1 MLLNYDFLEFENGKT
16 ENRTRDYSLTKDIDK
31 ELEAKRLAK
40 STRPKVKI
48 KEGLSLRATLD
59 AFGEELSR
67 LKREQNK
74 ETIKGSTIE
83 ATSLNSIVNKIKSGL
98 PFGTISAFRPFKD
111 AFIKDFTEKERE
123 LLIEAYKSGY
133 KASQLDKVAK
143 NWNDDPNPID
153 ASYLADAFLREYRT
167 IALKL
172 STALGKSFVSKFL
185 NPKSE
190 ATMKDFM
197 SSKEFVGRYRY
208 TQKDNMERTQQL
220 KKLLDSKRDFIGY
233 IQVIGYWKDNLEDAL
248 IPDNKFLNPKSEATM
263 KDFMSSKEF
272 VGRYRYTQKDNME
285 RTQQLKKLLDSKRD
299 FIGYI
304 QVIGYWKDNLE
315 DALLPDKET
324 SFFVFANEPSS
335 TFDLASYLLLLAR
348 LFNQAAICYCDNA
361 KTDKVELV
369 SALPNDFGDVW
380 AKFTDITFT
389 APLTQ
394 SITRLHNKVYTFF
407 ERNPEKDNY
416 GIAFK
421 DIVKTQIKATYMPYN
436 IEGFN
441 IPCKAYIERHI
452 KTTIYSS
459 LGVERNYPGRTFDM
473 DKIQQYEQQA
483 IKRLDL
489 QRCSKSKSFK
499 ASYNHNIKVNNLVKA
514 LRQGKKVSK
523 TLIAK
528 VLANT
533 IDTDAGY
540 CFISPT
546 DLATQLN
553 NISPRLSKSIVTAIE
568 QAEGVRL
575 TYALIDKITYNSLH
589 NILSFIFDIDNPL
602 NDQDLEEFV
611 IEVPREAL
619 KNVKLPQIKN
629 VLTTQIFEGAY
640 HFKS

>member
-1 MLLNYDFLEFENGKT
+1 MLLNYDFLELVDEPQRNT
-16 ENRTRDYSLTKDIDK
+16 SLTSAIDK
-31 ELEAKRLAK
+31 ALADRK
-40 STRPKVKI
+40 LARQNKPRVRI

-67 LKREQNK
+67 LKREQNT

-83 ATSLNSIVNKIKSGL
+83 SANLNSIVNKIKSGL

-111 AFIKDFTEKERE
+111 AFYKDFTEKERE
-123 LLIEAYKSGY
+123 KLVEAYKSGY

-143 NWNDDPNPID
+143 KWNDDPNPID

-190 ATMKDFM
+190 TTMRDFM
-197 SSKEFVGRYRY
+197 SSDKFVKKYRY
-208 TQKDNMERTQQL
+208 TQKDNMKRTRQL
-220 KKLLDSKRDFIGY
+220 KSLLDSKRHFLGY
-233 IQVIGYWKDNLEDAL
+233 IQVIGYWKESLKDDL
-248 IPDNKFLNPKSEATM
+248 I
-263 KDFMSSKEF
+263 
-272 VGRYRYTQKDNME
+272 
-285 RTQQLKKLLDSKRD
+285 
-299 FIGYI
+299 
-304 QVIGYWKDNLE
+304 
-315 DALLPDKET
+315 PDKET
-324 SFFVFANEPSS
+324 SFFVFVNEPSS
-335 TFDLASYLLLLAR
+335 TFSLKNHLLLLAR
-348 LFNQAAICYCDNA
+348 LFNQAAIYYCDNA

-369 SALPNDFGDVW
+369 SALPSEFGEVW

-389 APLTQ
+389 IPLTQ
-394 SITRLHNKVYTFF
+394 SLTRLHNKVYTFF

-421 DIVKTQIKATYMPYN
+421 DIVKTQIKATYMPHTIGN
-436 IEGFN
+436 LTDTFENEIKGF
-441 IPCKAYIERHI
+441 
-452 KTTIYSS
+452 
-459 LGVERNYPGRTFDM
+459 
-473 DKIQQYEQQA
+473 
-483 IKRLDL
+483 IKRTQSRLRAYGYPKTFNVDEIENWERKAVFDREKL
-489 QRCSKSKSFK
+489 KCITSKSFR

-514 LRQGKKVSK
+514 MRQGKKVSR

-540 CFISPT
+540 CFIS

-568 QAEGVRL
+568 QAQGLRL
-575 TYALIDKITYNSLH
+575 TYALIDRVTYNSLH
-589 NILSFIFDIDNPL
+589 NILSFIFDIDNPMSDQSL
-602 NDQDLEEFV
+602 NELV

-629 VLTTQIFEGAY
+629 VLTAQIFEGAY
-640 HFKS
+640 QFKS

>member
-1 MLLNYDFLEFENGKT
+1 MLLNYDFLELVDDPQRNT
-16 ENRTRDYSLTKDIDK
+16 SLTASIDK
-31 ELEAKRLAK
+31 ALADRK
-40 STRPKVKI
+40 LARQNKPRVRI
-48 KEGLSLRATLD
+48 KDNLSLRATLD

-67 LKREQNK
+67 LKREQDT
-74 ETIKGSTIE
+74 TIKASTIE
-83 ATSLNSIVNKIKSGL
+83 SANLNSIVNKIKSGL

-123 LLIEAYKSGY
+123 KLVEAYKSGY
-133 KASQLDKVAK
+133 KVSQLDKVAK

-190 ATMKDFM
+190 TTMKDLM
-197 SSKEFVGRYRY
+197 SSKEFVERYRY

-220 KKLLDSKRDFIGY
+220 KRLLDSKRHFLGY
-233 IQVIGYWKDNLEDAL
+233 IQVIGYWKENLEND
-248 IPDNKFLNPKSEATM
+248 
-263 KDFMSSKEF
+263 
-272 VGRYRYTQKDNME
+272 
-285 RTQQLKKLLDSKRD
+285 
-299 FIGYI
+299 
-304 QVIGYWKDNLE
+304 
-315 DALLPDKET
+315 LLPDKET

-335 TFDLASYLLLLAR
+335 AFDLASYLLLLAR

-389 APLTQ
+389 IPLTQ

-407 ERNPEKDNY
+407 EKKNMENY
-416 GIAFK
+416 GVSFEELSTTKLKAMVMPK
-421 DIVKTQIKATYMPYN
+421 D

-441 IPCKAYIERHI
+441 IPCKAYIEHHI
-452 KTTIYSS
+452 KTSIYSS
-459 LGVERNYPGRTFDM
+459 LGAERNYPGRTFDM
-473 DKIQQYEQQA
+473 DKVQQYELQA

-514 LRQGKKVSK
+514 MRQGKKVSR
-523 TLIAK
+523 TLLAK

-540 CFISPT
+540 CFIS
-546 DLATQLN
+546 DLATQLD
-553 NISPRLSKSIVTAIE
+553 NISPRLSKSIVLAIE
-568 QAEGVRL
+568 QAQGIRL
-575 TYALIDKITYNSLH
+575 NYALIDRVTYNSLH
-589 NILSFIFDIDNPL
+589 NTLNFIFDIDNPMSDEAL
-602 NDQDLEEFV
+602 NELV
-611 IEVPREAL
+611 VEVPREAL

-629 VLTTQIFEGAY
+629 VLTAQIFDGAY

>member
-1 MLLNYDFLEFENGKT
+1 MLLNYDFLEWVDDEPH
-16 ENRTRDYSLTKDIDK
+16 NRNTSLSASIDK
-31 ELEAKRLAK
+31 ALADK
-40 STRPKVKI
+40 KLARQNKPRVKI
-48 KEGLSLRATLD
+48 KGGLSLRATLD

-67 LKREQNK
+67 LKSEQNT
-74 ETIKGSTIE
+74 TIK
-83 ATSLNSIVNKIKSGL
+83 ATRLGGIVNKIKSGL

-111 AFIKDFTEKERE
+111 AFVKDFTEKERE

-172 STALGKSFVSKFL
+172 STALGKSFVNKFL

-190 ATMKDFM
+190 TTMRDLM
-197 SSKEFVGRYRY
+197 SSKEFVTRYRY
-208 TQKDNMERTQQL
+208 TQKDNMKRTRQL
-220 KKLLDSKRDFIGY
+220 KSLLDSKRHFLGY
-233 IQVIGYWKDNLEDAL
+233 IQVIGYWKEDLKDDL
-248 IPDNKFLNPKSEATM
+248 I
-263 KDFMSSKEF
+263 
-272 VGRYRYTQKDNME
+272 
-285 RTQQLKKLLDSKRD
+285 
-299 FIGYI
+299 
-304 QVIGYWKDNLE
+304 
-315 DALLPDKET
+315 PDKET
-324 SFFVFANEPSS
+324 SFFVFTNEPSS

-348 LFNQAAICYCDNA
+348 LFNQAAICYCNNA

-389 APLTQ
+389 IPLTQ
-394 SITRLHNKVYTFF
+394 SLTRLHNKVYTFF
-407 ERNPEKDNY
+407 EKKNMENY
-416 GIAFK
+416 GVSFEELSTTKLKAMGMPK
-421 DIVKTQIKATYMPYN
+421 DIG
-436 IEGFN
+436 GFN
-441 IPCKAYIERHI
+441 IPCKAYIEHHI
-452 KTTIYSS
+452 KTSIYSS
-459 LGVERNYPGRTFDM
+459 LGAERNYPGRTFDM
-473 DKIQQYEQQA
+473 DKIQQYELQA

-514 LRQGKKVSK
+514 MRQGKKVSR
-523 TLIAK
+523 TLLAK

-546 DLATQLN
+546 DLATQLDS
-553 NISPRLSKSIVTAIE
+553 ISPRLSKSIVTAIE

-589 NILSFIFDIDNPL
+589 NTLSFIFDIDNPL
-602 NDQDLEEFV
+602 SDQAFEELV
-611 IEVPREAL
+611 VEVPREAL

-629 VLTTQIFEGAY
+629 VLTSQIFDGAY
-640 HFKS
+640 QFRGNDYQFKG

>member
-1 MLLNYDFLEFENGKT
+1 MLLNYDFLEFVDEPQRNT
-16 ENRTRDYSLTKDIDK
+16 SLTASIDK
-31 ELEAKRLAK
+31 ALADRK
-40 STRPKVKI
+40 LARQNKPRVKI

-67 LKREQNK
+67 LKREQNT

-83 ATSLNSIVNKIKSGL
+83 SANLNSIVNKIKSGL

-111 AFIKDFTEKERE
+111 AFYKDFTEKERE
-123 LLIEAYKSGY
+123 KLVEAYKSGY

-190 ATMKDFM
+190 ATMKDLM
-197 SSKEFVGRYRY
+197 SSKEFVKGYRY
-208 TQKDNMERTQQL
+208 TYKDNTIMERTQQL
-220 KKLLDSKRDFIGY
+220 KSLLDSKRDFIGY
-233 IQVIGYWKDNLEDAL
+233 IQVIGYWKDDLKDDL
-248 IPDNKFLNPKSEATM
+248 I
-263 KDFMSSKEF
+263 
-272 VGRYRYTQKDNME
+272 
-285 RTQQLKKLLDSKRD
+285 
-299 FIGYI
+299 
-304 QVIGYWKDNLE
+304 
-315 DALLPDKET
+315 PDKET

-348 LFNQAAICYCDNA
+348 LFNQAAICYCNNA

-380 AKFTDITFT
+380 AKFTDITF
-389 APLTQ
+389 
-394 SITRLHNKVYTFF
+394 SIPKELPHSLTRLQNKVYTFF
-407 ERNPEKDNY
+407 DKNPEKDNY

-436 IEGFN
+436 IGNLTDTFENEIKGFIKRTQSRLRAYGYPKTFN
-441 IPCKAYIERHI
+441 IDEIE
-452 KTTIYSS
+452 
-459 LGVERNYPGRTFDM
+459 NW
-473 DKIQQYEQQA
+473 EQQA
-483 IKRLDL
+483 IKTRE
-489 QRCSKSKSFK
+489 QRKCITSKRFRQ
-499 ASYNHNIKVNNLVKA
+499 SYNHNIKVNNLVNA
-514 LRQGKKVSK
+514 MRQGKKVSR

-540 CFISPT
+540 CFIS

-553 NISPRLSKSIVTAIE
+553 NISPRLSKSIVLAIE
-568 QAEGVRL
+568 QAQGIRL
-575 TYALIDKITYNSLH
+575 TYALIDKVSFNSLH
-589 NILSFIFDIDNPL
+589 NTLSFIFGIDNPL
-602 NDQDLEEFV
+602 SDQALNQLV
-611 IEVPREAL
+611 VEVPREAL

-629 VLTTQIFEGAY
+629 VLTAQIFDGAY
-640 HFKS
+640 QFRDNGYKFKG

>member
-1 MLLNYDFLEFENGKT
+1 MLLNYDFLEFVDEPQRNT
-16 ENRTRDYSLTKDIDK
+16 SLSLTASIDK
-31 ELEAKRLAK
+31 ALADRK
-40 STRPKVKI
+40 LARQNKPRVRI
-48 KEGLSLRATLD
+48 KGGLSLRATLD

-67 LKREQNK
+67 LKYDMSHK
-74 ETIKGSTIE
+74 TIKGSTIE
-83 ATSLNSIVNKIKSGL
+83 SANLNNIVNKIKSGL
-98 PFGTISAFRPFKD
+98 PFGTISAFRPFKP
-111 AFIKDFTEKERE
+111 AFEKDFTEKEQE

-143 NWNDDPNPID
+143 NWNDDPNSID

-197 SSKEFVGRYRY
+197 SSKEFVERYRY
-208 TQKDNMERTQQL
+208 TQKENMKRTRQL
-220 KKLLDSKRDFIGY
+220 KSLLDSKRHFLGY
-233 IQVIGYWKDNLEDAL
+233 IQVIGYWKENLEND
-248 IPDNKFLNPKSEATM
+248 
-263 KDFMSSKEF
+263 
-272 VGRYRYTQKDNME
+272 
-285 RTQQLKKLLDSKRD
+285 
-299 FIGYI
+299 
-304 QVIGYWKDNLE
+304 
-315 DALLPDKET
+315 LLPDKET

-335 TFDLASYLLLLAR
+335 AFDLASYLLLLAR

-369 SALPNDFGDVW
+369 STLPNDFGDVW

-389 APLTQ
+389 IPLTQ

-407 ERNPEKDNY
+407 EKKNMENY
-416 GIAFK
+416 GVSFEELSTTKLKAMRMPK
-421 DIVKTQIKATYMPYN
+421 D

-441 IPCKAYIERHI
+441 IPCKAYIEHHI
-452 KTTIYSS
+452 KTSIYSS
-459 LGVERNYPGRTFDM
+459 LGAERNYPGRTFDM
-473 DKIQQYEQQA
+473 DKVQQYELQA

-499 ASYNHNIKVNNLVKA
+499 VSYNHNIKVNNLVKA
-514 LRQGKKVSK
+514 LRQGKKVSR
-523 TLIAK
+523 TLLAK

-540 CFISPT
+540 CFIS
-546 DLATQLN
+546 DLATQLD

-568 QAEGVRL
+568 QAQGIRL
-575 TYALIDKITYNSLH
+575 NYALIDKVSYNSLH
-589 NILSFIFDIDNPL
+589 NTLSFIFDIDNPL
-602 NDQDLEEFV
+602 NDQAFEELV

-629 VLTTQIFEGAY
+629 VLTSQIFDGAY